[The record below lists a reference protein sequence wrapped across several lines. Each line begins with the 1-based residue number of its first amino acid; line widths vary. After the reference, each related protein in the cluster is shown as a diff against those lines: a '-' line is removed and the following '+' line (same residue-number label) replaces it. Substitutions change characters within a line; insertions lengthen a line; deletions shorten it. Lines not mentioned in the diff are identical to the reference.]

1 MIHNEIIQADIVASL
16 QANATIVAAVVRND
30 GEGDEENIK
39 ESQWQGTTFTYP
51 AVRVRLQRQIPITDR
66 GPCDHARLS
75 FSILCLTEGG
85 SSKDA
90 DHLAGLV
97 NDHFHGPNGSKN
109 FQGTG
114 WNSYFRSTGLDSA
127 IHTGE
132 KLWMAVANF
141 DGVVYSANG
150 GAHG

>member
-16 QANATIVAAVVRND
+16 QANATITTALMRYDDEGGAVNV
-30 GEGDEENIK
+30 K
-39 ESQWQGTTFTYP
+39 ESQYQGTTFTYP
-51 AVRVRLQRQIPITDR
+51 AIRVRIQRQIPISNR

-85 SSKDA
+85 SSKDS

-97 NDHFHGPNGSKN
+97 NDHFHGPNASIIFK
-109 FQGTG
+109 GTG

-127 IHTGE
+127 MHTGE

>member
-1 MIHNEIIQADIVASL
+1 MIHNEIIQADVVASL
-16 QANATIVAAVVRND
+16 KANATITAALLRDD
-30 GEGDEENIK
+30 GEGGEESVK
-39 ESQWQGTTFTYP
+39 ESQYQGITFTYP
-51 AVRVRLQRQIPITDR
+51 ALRVRIQRQIPITDR
-66 GPCDHARLS
+66 GPCDHARLT

-85 SSKDA
+85 SSQAA

-97 NDHFHGPNGSKN
+97 NDHFHGPNGSN
-109 FQGTG
+109 HFSGAD
-114 WNSYFRSTGLDSA
+114 WNSYLRSTGLDSA

-150 GAHG
+150 GAH